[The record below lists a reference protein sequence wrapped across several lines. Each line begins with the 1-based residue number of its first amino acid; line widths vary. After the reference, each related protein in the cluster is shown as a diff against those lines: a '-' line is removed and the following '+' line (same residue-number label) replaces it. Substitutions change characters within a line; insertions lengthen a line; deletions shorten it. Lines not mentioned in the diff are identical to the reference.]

1 MKSSFV
7 VSRVVPV
14 LIFFAIASSGAAQEA
29 ARTRLAPANVK
40 ARIAE
45 LERTIPALMDSG
57 AVTGLQIAIVA
68 DGKLAWARGFGVRSA
83 ETGAPVDEGT
93 VFEAASL
100 SKPVFAYGVLKLVDQ
115 GVIDLDTPLAQY
127 WAYEDAAHDERYK
140 KITARMVLSHTPGF
154 PNWRPRG
161 GQLSITFEPGSK
173 FSYSGE
179 GFVFLQRVVEHLTGE
194 PLNVFMKRTVFDPL
208 GMTRSS
214 YVWEES
220 FAANHAVPHR
230 TDGAAMEKSFPEGS
244 GNAAAS
250 LHTTASDFARFMVA
264 VMKGT
269 DLSEKS
275 AQAMLAPQIE
285 VDPGV
290 SWGLGTGLEQ
300 TALGRGF
307 WHWGHNDGYRA
318 YTLAY
323 RDSGDGVVW
332 FTNSSNGMTI
342 LKALLDRA
350 VGGKHPSLAWL
361 DYEQYNA
368 PPRAVRSTLERVI
381 RTEGLE
387 AGLARYHELK
397 RSYPAEAFGE
407 NMLNTLGYRL
417 MGADL
422 MREAI
427 AIFQLNIMMFP
438 EAFNPYDSLGE
449 AYMNN
454 GDLEL
459 AAAYYKKSVELNP
472 ENTNGIRMLERIREE
487 LAEKET
493 AKQN

>member
-1 MKSSFV
+1 MKSS
-7 VSRVVPV
+7 RVAKSIIPV
-14 LIFFAIASSGAAQEA
+14 LALFAIVTTGPAQEA
-29 ARTRLAPANVK
+29 SRSLSAPANVK
-40 ARIAE
+40 ARINE
-45 LERTIPALMDSG
+45 LERAIPALMDSG

-68 DGKLAWARGFGVRSA
+68 DGKLAWTRGFGVRSA
-83 ETGAPVDEGT
+83 ETEAPVDEGT

-115 GVIDLDTPLAQY
+115 GVIDLDTPLFRY

-140 KITARMVLSHTPGF
+140 KITARMALSHTPGF
-154 PNWRPRG
+154 PNWRPRD
-161 GQLSITFEPGSK
+161 GQLTINFEPGSK

-194 PLNVFMKRTVFDPL
+194 PLNVFMKRTVLDPL

-214 YVWEES
+214 YVWEDG
-220 FAANHAVPHR
+220 FADNHAVPH
-230 TDGAAMEKSFPEGS
+230 TSIGTAIDKQFPEGS

-250 LHTTASDFARFMVA
+250 LHTTASDFARFMITI
-264 VMKGT
+264 MEGSG
-269 DLSEKS
+269 LSEKS
-275 AQAMLAPQIE
+275 AREMLVPQIE
-285 VDPGV
+285 VEPGV
-290 SWGLGTGLEQ
+290 SWGLGIGLEGS
-300 TALGRGF
+300 ALGRGF
-307 WHWGHNDGYRA
+307 WHWGHNTGYRA

-323 RDSGDGVVW
+323 RDSGYGVIW

-342 LKALLDRA
+342 LEALLDRA
-350 VGGKHPSLAWL
+350 VGGAHPSLAWL
-361 DYEQYNA
+361 DYEQHDA
-368 PPRAVRSTLERVI
+368 PQRVVRTTLERVI
-381 RTEGLE
+381 RDEGLE

-397 RSYPAEAFGE
+397 RGYPSEAFGE

-417 MGADL
+417 MGAQL

-459 AAAYYKKSVELNP
+459 AAAFYKKSVELNP
-472 ENTNGIRMLERIREE
+472 ENTNGIRMLERIRSE
-487 LAEKET
+487 LESKGAT
-493 AKQN
+493 QR

>member
-1 MKSSFV
+1 MKPWN
-7 VSRVVPV
+7 RACY
-14 LIFFAIASSGAAQEA
+14 IFPFLAFTVIATSAAAQEV
-29 ARTRLAPANVK
+29 ARSRAAPANVK

-57 AVTGLQIAIVA
+57 EVTGLQIAIVA
-68 DGKLAWARGFGVRSA
+68 EGELIWARGFGVRSA
-83 ETGAPVDEGT
+83 ETGVPVDEGT

-115 GVIDLDTPLAQY
+115 GVIDLDTPLAHY

-161 GQLSITFEPGSK
+161 GQLSIDFEPGSK

-194 PLNVFMKRTVFDPL
+194 PLNVFMKRTVLDPL
-208 GMTRSS
+208 GMIRSS

-220 FAANHAVPHR
+220 FAENHAVPHR
-230 TDGAAMEKSFPEGS
+230 SDGAALEKQTPEGS

-250 LHTTASDFARFMVA
+250 LHTTASDFARFMIA

-269 DLSEKS
+269 GLSEKS
-275 AQAMLAPQIE
+275 AREMLVPQIE
-285 VDPGV
+285 VEPGV
-290 SWGLGTGLEQ
+290 SWGLGTGLEESEP
-300 TALGRGF
+300 GRGF
-307 WHWGHNDGYRA
+307 WHWGHNSGYRA
-318 YTLAY
+318 YTLTY
-323 RDSGDGVVW
+323 RDRGHGVIW

-342 LKALLDRA
+342 LEALLDRA
-350 VGGKHPSLAWL
+350 VGGVHPSLAWL
-361 DYEQYNA
+361 DYEQYDA
-368 PPRAVRSTLERVI
+368 SQRVVRKTLERTI
-381 RTEGLE
+381 REAGLE
-387 AGLARYHELK
+387 AGLRRYHELK
-397 RSYPAEAFGE
+397 SSYPADAFGE
-407 NMLNTLGYRL
+407 NMLNTLGYAL
-417 MGADL
+417 MQGEL

-472 ENTNGIRMLERIREE
+472 ENTNGIRMLERIRTQM
-487 LAEKET
+487 AEKET
-493 AKQN
+493 AKK